1 MACFQLVVGM
11 LSSIVS
17 GTGALWLLSISMYS
31 FSNDS
36 PYLNQFCYIFFINLK
51 ETQFH
56 KPKIA
61 NFDEKFHCTGE
72 KLKTFHYGTKVI
84 LLDYIYL
91 SLLLILNAMF

>member
-1 MACFQLVVGM
+1 
-11 LSSIVS
+11 
-17 GTGALWLLSISMYS
+17 MYS

-36 PYLNQFCYIFFINLK
+36 TYLNQSCDLFFINLK

-56 KPKIA
+56 KPKIT
-61 NFDEKFHCTGE
+61 NFDEKFHCTGG

-91 SLLLILNAMF
+91 KLLLILTAMF